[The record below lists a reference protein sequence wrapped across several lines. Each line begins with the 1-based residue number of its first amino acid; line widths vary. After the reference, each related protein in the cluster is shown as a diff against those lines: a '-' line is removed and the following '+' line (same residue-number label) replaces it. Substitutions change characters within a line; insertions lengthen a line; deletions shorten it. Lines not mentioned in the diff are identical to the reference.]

1 MIDTGVAILV
11 GLLFVGGCAIG
22 GLVVHAILSKHD

>member
-1 MIDTGVAILV
+1 MDVGVAVLV

-22 GLVVHAILSKHD
+22 GFVIHAILSRHD

>member
-1 MIDTGVAILV
+1 MDVGVAVLV

-22 GLVVHAILSKHD
+22 GLIVHAILSRHD